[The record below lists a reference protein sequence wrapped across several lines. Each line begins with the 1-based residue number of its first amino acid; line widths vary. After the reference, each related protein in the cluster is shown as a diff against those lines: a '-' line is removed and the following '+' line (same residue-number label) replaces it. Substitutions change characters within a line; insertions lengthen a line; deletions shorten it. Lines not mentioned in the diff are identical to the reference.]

1 MNFQEEALLK
11 SDDESDAGKT
21 NLNVNLLRPPSV
33 SLVTDLNDDNSLL
46 NDTLLRDTTTDAE
59 ELQPHD
65 MAEVATVDLLDD
77 DDDEDND
84 VIEVNDDSDEDDD
97 EEDYDDDEDEELKN
111 IKEFQTI
118 LKELEVNQY
127 VYEKYVRLCELSQ

>member
-1 MNFQEEALLK
+1 M
-11 SDDESDAGKT
+11 S
-21 NLNVNLLRPPSV
+21 VNLLRPPSV

-46 NDTLLRDTTTDAE
+46 NDNLLRDTTTDAE
-59 ELQPHD
+59 ELEACDKP
-65 MAEVATVDLLDD
+65 EVATVDLLDD

-97 EEDYDDDEDEELKN
+97 EEEDDDEDEELKN
-111 IKEFQTI
+111 IKEFQAI